1 MEKIKFEKF
10 LIMLISQQSV
20 DQAGK
25 RTGQY
30 NDLEHILCMYTDFE
44 FDAVKT
50 GMFNFSNLIFSRWYV
65 WGLCYIAQ
73 SVDVFI
79 LLYRRGQQS

>member
-1 MEKIKFEKF
+1 MKFEKF
-10 LIMLISQQSV
+10 PIMLISQQSV

-25 RTGQY
+25 WTGQY
-30 NDLEHILCMYTDFE
+30 NDLEHILYMYTYFE

-50 GMFNFSNLIFSRWYV
+50 GMFGTHFNFSNLIFSRWYV

-73 SVDVFI
+73 SVDDFI
-79 LLYRRGQQS
+79 LLYRRGQ